1 MELPYLQIDRFET
14 TSELRMI
21 PRRDISSKITFDAS
35 DILSLRWR
43 KFLLFRGEIIISMF
57 PLSWEMMER
66 TSLAFVLYLFSRHVR
81 KSLAM

>member
-1 MELPYLQIDRFET
+1 MAAVLLVVDGEVDE
-14 TSELRMI
+14 
-21 PRRDISSKITFDAS
+21 PRRFRRGICPKYSRDAS
-35 DILSLRWR
+35 DILRLRWR

-66 TSLAFVLYLFSRHVR
+66 TSLAFVLYLFSRHVK